1 MEVILPAILFK
12 KFGVPQEMICLII
25 LLLKR
30 GLQNRRMAFLRKKG
44 INAMTAQRNI
54 PEQVAKAAAQMP
66 HFSMPRKKNSKPAL
80 NMDMDM
86 FITMLPR
93 TPECTELQ
101 NPRMFHQRPS
111 AKSAKALL
119 QKGLHQSKP
128 LCLQSLDK
136 SM

>member
-44 INAMTAQRNI
+44 INAMTAQMNI

-93 TPECTELQ
+93 TYPQ
-101 NPRMFHQRPS
+101 IRR
-111 AKSAKALL
+111 
-119 QKGLHQSKP
+119 
-128 LCLQSLDK
+128 
-136 SM
+136 